1 MASISLGKITVA
13 TPGSPVRCTANQVDP
28 AKPLLAH
35 SIHIQPICDNTGHL
49 FVGNAAMN
57 RLTYVGVI
65 EIVPIPS
72 TNIHQKFVRS
82 SDCSING
89 LNAADL
95 YVDSDVTGSA
105 AVVSIE
111 VL

>member
-1 MASISLGKITVA
+1 MASVSLGRVTVA
-13 TPGSPVRCTANQVDP
+13 SPGSPVRATANQADP
-28 AKPLLAH
+28 AKPVLAH
-35 SIHIQPICDNTGHL
+35 SIHIQPVCNNAGHL
-49 FVGNAAMN
+49 FIGYSTMDKS
-57 RLTYVGVI
+57 TYAGVI
-65 EIVPIPS
+65 EVVPLPS
-72 TNIHQKFVRS
+72 INIHQKFVRS

-105 AVVSIE
+105 AIVSIE

>member
-1 MASISLGKITVA
+1 MASVSLGKVTVA
-13 TPGSPVRCTANQVDP
+13 TPGSPVRITANRVDP
-28 AKPLLAH
+28 AKPMLAH
-35 SIHIQPICDNTGHL
+35 SIHIQPVCDNVGHL
-49 FVGNAAMN
+49 FVGSSSME
-57 RLTYVGVI
+57 RDTYIGVI
-65 EIVPIPS
+65 EVIPLPS